1 MGPGY
6 DRQTAKDTKQRLCDD
21 NGTGRRHHPTT
32 TSRHVGEA
40 LFIVLAGALVWNVSA
55 AKQQQQQPAA
65 TGISD
70 YHYFRGLLGCLDKN
84 RLPGIV
90 CAWPR
95 RRRRH
100 PVINK
105 RKFSGDY
112 FAYIR
117 ISHVGSL
124 RVQEMR
130 QCLCNWSIECMLFGA
145 DLSLIK

>member
-21 NGTGRRHHPTT
+21 TVLVAATTPPPHP
-32 TSRHVGEA
+32 GM
-40 LFIVLAGALVWNVSA
+40 LANRYLSCWLARSSGMYQRQSSS
-55 AKQQQQQPAA
+55 QQPAA

-70 YHYFRGLLGCLDKN
+70 YHYFRGLLGCLDKK
-84 RLPGIV
+84 RLPSIV

-95 RRRRH
+95 RRRRR

-112 FAYIR
+112 LAYIR